1 MKAAFRTE
9 PQILVSRCRVCG
21 FLFSFLICFYCKI
34 RSSPQTDIRNCA
46 YSYIKTNKQIKARN
60 HSQLYVSGALV
71 RFCRYMHRVV
81 CMGSYVK
88 VQNHSKQRVYTT
100 WKMWHPCKESGASG
114 FFYWRRYALHVNI
127 LCNDVDMLYMWIS
140 CVMSEGE

>member
-46 YSYIKTNKQIKARN
+46 YSYIKTNKQTKARN

-88 VQNHSKQRVYTT
+88 VQNHSKQRVCILHE
-100 WKMWHPCKESGASG
+100 KCGILARSLVLLASST
-114 FFYWRRYALHVNI
+114 
-127 LCNDVDMLYMWIS
+127 DVDMLYM
-140 CVMSEGE
+140 